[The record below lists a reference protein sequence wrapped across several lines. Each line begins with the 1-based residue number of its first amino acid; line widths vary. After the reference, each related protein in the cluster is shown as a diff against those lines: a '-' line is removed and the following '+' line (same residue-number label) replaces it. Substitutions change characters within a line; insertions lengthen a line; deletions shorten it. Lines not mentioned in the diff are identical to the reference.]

1 MDDALLEAAPKREP
15 GPALMII
22 KIGWPVVFQ
31 WLVSIVRSVF
41 TYWLLGKYA
50 DNTAMAAYGLA
61 NVLCNITGR
70 TIVMGLGAG
79 MDTFASQAWGA
90 REHRKLGV
98 VALRAFFILTIIANV
113 PVCIFWIFAGPIL
126 KAAGQPA
133 AVAHQVG
140 LYARIALAGQAMLAL
155 TTVLTKLL
163 VAMGKTGKMLLIN
176 MLFAVLSVGGT
187 YAAVAPPAKLGVYGA
202 AIVSSASQVLMGLL
216 YLGIV
221 VCDRDCRKCWPGF
234 SCAEAFRNWC
244 PFLKIALPAFL
255 MGVCEWWSWD
265 LVTFLAGECKTAT
278 GAQHDKP
285 ADVLAAQGLL
295 ASVLSVA
302 YCLAMGINQGTTTV
316 VGNALGAND
325 PRRAKRA
332 ALVGFLLS
340 IVSMIIGCG
349 VLVLLRDKW

>member
-126 KAAGQPA
+126 EAAGQPA
-133 AVAHQVG
+133 EVAHQVG

-163 VAMGKTGKMLLIN
+163 VAMGKTGKMLIIN
-176 MLFAVLSVGGT
+176 MLFAVLSVGAT

-202 AIVSSASQVLMGLL
+202 AVVSSASQVLMALL
-216 YLGIV
+216 YLTIV
-221 VCDRDCRKCWPGF
+221 LCDRDCRKCWP
-234 SCAEAFRNWC
+234 RNSNLRLF
-244 PFLKIALPAFL
+244 PP
-255 MGVCEWWSWD
+255 E
-265 LVTFLAGECKTAT
+265 
-278 GAQHDKP
+278 P
-285 ADVLAAQGLL
+285 
-295 ASVLSVA
+295 
-302 YCLAMGINQGTTTV
+302 
-316 VGNALGAND
+316 
-325 PRRAKRA
+325 PRQ
-332 ALVGFLLS
+332 LQ
-340 IVSMIIGCG
+340 
-349 VLVLLRDKW
+349 